1 MKNHLIEN
9 IKAERINLAE
19 SYNRLFGNTKRQLLE
34 YARDTKDGKE
44 LDKYF
49 DKLVPSQGK
58 SGTLNGEIVRAVN
71 RIGYRWY
78 NDGDKFYQGYGT
90 ETAAPA
96 MAFLRRHNEID
107 PQIQDAFKKL
117 EKAVVGTTTDKQY
130 EKFLEGLFKY
140 AVRHVEMIPTTKSDV
155 DLFDYKADYM
165 EEEEN
170 EWDDDEEDGWNEFG
184 DEEDD
189 EFDNEEQY

>member
-1 MKNHLIEN
+1 MKNF
-9 IKAERINLAE
+9 KAQKINLAE

-78 NDGDKFYQGYGT
+78 NDGDKFYEGYGT
-90 ETAAPA
+90 ETAGPS
-96 MAFLRRHNEID
+96 MAFLTKHTEID
-107 PQIQDAFKKL
+107 PQIRDAFIKL
-117 EKAVVGTTTDKQY
+117 ERAVTGTSTDKQY

-140 AVRHVEMIPTTKSDV
+140 AVRHVEMIPTTKSAV
-155 DLFDYKADYM
+155 DMYDYDSDYE

-189 EFDNEEQY
+189 EFDNVEQY

>member
-1 MKNHLIEN
+1 MKNF
-9 IKAERINLAE
+9 KAQKINLAE

-58 SGTLNGEIVRAVN
+58 AGTLNGEIVRAVN

-78 NDGDKFYQGYGT
+78 NDGDKVYEGYGT
-90 ETAAPA
+90 ETAGPS
-96 MAFLRRHNEID
+96 MAFLTKHTEID
-107 PQIQDAFKKL
+107 PQIRDAFIKL
-117 EKAVVGTTTDKQY
+117 ERAVTGTSTDKQY

-140 AVRHVEMIPTTKSDV
+140 AVRHVEMIPTTKSAV
-155 DLFDYKADYM
+155 DMYDYDSDYE

>member
-1 MKNHLIEN
+1 MKNF
-9 IKAERINLAE
+9 KAQKINLAE

-49 DKLVPSQGK
+49 DKLVPREGK

-78 NDGDKFYQGYGT
+78 NDGDKFYEGYGT
-90 ETAAPA
+90 ETAGSS
-96 MAFLRRHNEID
+96 MAFLTKHTEID
-107 PQIQDAFKKL
+107 PQIRDAFKKL

-140 AVRHVEMIPTTKSDV
+140 AVRHVEMIPTTKSAV
-155 DLFDYKADYM
+155 DMFDYDSDYE

>member
-1 MKNHLIEN
+1 MKNF
-9 IKAERINLAE
+9 KAQKINLAE
-19 SYNRLFGNTKRQLLE
+19 SYNRLFGNIKRQLLE

-58 SGTLNGEIVRAVN
+58 AGTLNGEIVRAVN

-78 NDGDKFYQGYGT
+78 NDGDKFYEGYGT
-90 ETAAPA
+90 ETAGPS
-96 MAFLRRHNEID
+96 MAFLTKHTEID
-107 PQIQDAFKKL
+107 PQIRDAFIKL
-117 EKAVVGTTTDKQY
+117 ERAVTGTTTDKQY

-140 AVRHVEMIPTTKSDV
+140 AVRHVEMIPTTKSAV
-155 DLFDYKADYM
+155 DMFDYDSDYE

>member
-1 MKNHLIEN
+1 MKNF
-9 IKAERINLAE
+9 KAQKINLAE

-49 DKLVPSQGK
+49 DKLVPSQGNA
-58 SGTLNGEIVRAVN
+58 GTLNGEIVRAVN

-78 NDGDKFYQGYGT
+78 NDGDKFYQEYGT
-90 ETAAPA
+90 ETAGPA

-155 DLFDYKADYM
+155 DLFDYDSDYE

-170 EWDDDEEDGWNEFG
+170 EDDYDDY
-184 DEEDD
+184 DDYDDD

>member
-1 MKNHLIEN
+1 MKKHLIEN

-90 ETAAPA
+90 ETAGSS
-96 MAFLRRHNEID
+96 MAFLTKHTEID
-107 PQIQDAFKKL
+107 PQIRDAFIKL
-117 EKAVVGTTTDKQY
+117 ERAVTGTSTDKQY

-155 DLFDYKADYM
+155 DMYDYDSDYAEDDY
-165 EEEEN
+165 EEEE
-170 EWDDDEEDGWNEFG
+170 DDQYGYD